1 MTDFLHHTWLLA
13 RLFSMGGLAVAF
25 AGVAIFG
32 WHFVSINARAA
43 RVGMNNIPGKS
54 WHGKGAKFG
63 LRALAIGV
71 ALQLASFVLAT
82 ILRNG
87 AGWFR

>member
-1 MTDFLHHTWLLA
+1 MTEFFRGAWILTEAL
-13 RLFSMGGLAVAF
+13 SYGGLAVAL

-32 WHFVSINARAA
+32 WYYVLINARAA
-43 RVGMNNIPGKS
+43 RVDMNKIPGKS

-63 LRALAIGV
+63 LWTLAVGL
-71 ALQLASFVLAT
+71 AMQLASFIVAA

-87 AGWFR
+87 L